1 MTGDPVEV
9 GNPAFV
15 TARIALG
22 LKTQQD
28 FVDAFEDHAQEIGV
42 RVGISI
48 RQVRRWESPTP
59 GCPNRDARK
68 VLVSMF
74 SCPEERRSAQRI
86 LEDLGFVPLCRP
98 PGRRPGMP
106 RSTTPPLYC
115 PPEVGLALPDR
126 PDRLLPHLRAALDDA
141 GRTDSVLGPRAA
153 LPQAL
158 AIVSSVERAAREA
171 SGSAR
176 RDLLV
181 LGARAAE
188 FTAWLHRDSE
198 AGPAPTAFWHDR
210 AIELATMAGEG
221 QLHGYV
227 LLRKAQ
233 AADGDPA
240 RMRDLARAAHAGP
253 WSLPPRPR
261 AEALQHE
268 ARALALTGVRG
279 KAIDRLLEEARE
291 AVEAAPPPTGP
302 ATCTGPLGEG
312 YTLERLMVQ
321 SALCYREAGRP
332 ARSVDLFGRYLATGR
347 FAPRDRA
354 FFTAAMSGALV
365 ATGEP
370 DRAADVAL
378 AALEIAAG
386 AGFGQ
391 ALAELHRTKA
401 ALLPHSRRPAVRQL
415 LSALREVRP
424 AARR

>member
-1 MTGDPVEV
+1 MTGAQAEV

-15 TARIALG
+15 AARIALE

-28 FVDAFEDHAQEIGV
+28 FVDAFEAHAREKGI

-59 GCPNRDARK
+59 GWPNRDARK
-68 VLVSMF
+68 VLESMF
-74 SCPEERRSAQRI
+74 DSP
-86 LEDLGFVPLCRP
+86 LEDLGFVPLGRP
-98 PGRRPGMP
+98 PGRRPDTS
-106 RSTTPPLYC
+106 RSVTPSLYC
-115 PPEVGLALPDR
+115 PPDIGLVPPDR

-141 GRTDSVLGPRAA
+141 GRTDSVLGPRVA

-158 AIVSSVERAAREA
+158 AIVGSVERAAREA

-188 FTAWLHRDSE
+188 FTAWLHRDSG
-198 AGPAPTAFWHDR
+198 AGPVPTAYWHDR

-221 QLHGYV
+221 PLHGYV

-240 RMRDLARAAHAGP
+240 RMRDLAHAAHAGP

-279 KAIDRLLEEARE
+279 KAIDRLLDQALE

-321 SALCYREAGRP
+321 SALCYREAEQP
-332 ARSVDLFGRYLATGR
+332 ARSVDLFRRHLATGR

-354 FFTAAMSGALV
+354 FFTAAMSGALA

-370 DRAADVAL
+370 DQAADAAL
-378 AALEIAAG
+378 AALGIASG

-391 ALAELHRTKA
+391 ALAELQRTKA
-401 ALLPHSRRPAVRQL
+401 ALTPHARRPTVRQL
-415 LSALREVRP
+415 LHALREAQLP
-424 AARR
+424 APART